1 MNCQKQVSHLLSF
14 CLYREDDDMQNE

>member
-14 CLYREDDDMQNE
+14 CLYREDDD

>member
-14 CLYREDDDMQNE
+14 CLYREDDDMQN

>member
-14 CLYREDDDMQNE
+14 CLYREDDDMQ